1 MDFTPSS
8 AELAAIFDRVVPT
21 DPDVS
26 RRKMFGWP
34 AAFVGGR
41 MFASLHRESVVIRLE
56 PAQLAAF
63 LLLPGARPFEPMPGR
78 PMTGYALVPVAM
90 LADEPELG
98 AWLDRALAF
107 TRGLPP
113 KK

>member
-1 MDFTPSS
+1 MDFTPSQ
-8 AELAAIFDRVVPT
+8 AELAALFDRLAPA

-41 MFASLHRESVVIRLE
+41 MFAGLHRDTMVVRLGTAE
-56 PAQLAAF
+56 LAAF
-63 LLLPGARPFEPMPGR
+63 LALPGARPFEPMPGR
-78 PMTGYALVPVAM
+78 PMTGYAVVPEAM
-90 LADEPELG
+90 LADEPEIR
-98 AWLDRALAF
+98 AWLQRSLAF
-107 TRGLPP
+107 TRTLPP

>member
-1 MDFTPSS
+1 MDFSPSS
-8 AELAAIFDRVVPT
+8 AELAAIFDRVVPS

-41 MFASLHRESVVIRLE
+41 MFTSLHRESVVIRLE
-56 PAQLAAF
+56 PAQLAEF
-63 LLLPGARPFEPMPGR
+63 LLLPGAHPFEPMPGR
-78 PMTGYALVPVAM
+78 PMTGYALAPVPM
-90 LADEPELG
+90 LADEPELRV
-98 AWLDRALAF
+98 WLERALAY
-107 TRGLPP
+107 TRTLPP